1 VIIVVHPEPNTA
13 LCDGDQA
20 LVDSDLRQLASVAAN
35 LPPLMGRTLTPPLAA
50 PSDRQEDRRPSP
62 VAG

>member
-1 VIIVVHPEPNTA
+1 VIIDVHPEPNTA

-20 LVDSDLRQLASVAAN
+20 LVDSDLRQLASIAAN
-35 LPPLMGRTLTPPLAA
+35 LSPLMGRTLTPALRAA
-50 PSDRQEDRRPSP
+50 PEQGQDREPSP